1 MGKDIHSYVTF
12 LLLICILLFSFETI
26 EASKRI
32 LSFELIYRHSP
43 RSPVYNP
50 NLTDSQCFE
59 ESLRLSENRFLQPNN
74 VESMLV
80 GHEITTIRP
89 SIICYQT
96 LYMVFVTI
104 GTGNGTIGYHLNL
117 DTGSHL
123 SWTQCEPCINCY
135 VQNEPYFN
143 PLQSP
148 SFVDISCSDQN
159 PCPQSYYHCIN
170 SHCHYQIVY
179 IDGSHTS
186 GTLSKDTFGFHSSHG
201 DHLEFIEGLVFG
213 CSHDTHL
220 IGDNHGYPSG
230 LMALGLTEESFARQ
244 LINHGSQGRFS
255 YCLPP
260 IGSNSISFLR
270 FGSNIVQRGSV
281 QTTPIVPIQ
290 GVFLYFITLNDISV
304 GNKRLGFEPGMF
316 TRKPNGSGGF
326 YVDSGAFITHLIT
339 PAFERVKK
347 ELRDYFRHKKLVEVD
362 PQRYMTDLKLCW
374 LFQPSYESLM
384 PSMTLHLQGAQ
395 MHIMWRQLFL
405 IRREKGIFCIA
416 MLPQD
421 SSSVLG
427 AYQQANTRFTFDL
440 LQSQLAFN
448 PENCEH
454 DSQP

>member
-1 MGKDIHSYVTF
+1 MRRYLDNRARFSTTANWGRRLYPPAMAF
-12 LLLICILLFSFETI
+12 LTRQAPPVILEHPFQKKALLSPSIRFITHFGALKMEN
-26 EASKRI
+26 
-32 LSFELIYRHSP
+32 FELIYRHSP

-59 ESLRLSENRFLQPNN
+59 ESLRLSEDRFLQPNN

-89 SIICYQT
+89 PIICYQT
-96 LYMVFVTI
+96 LYM
-104 GTGNGTIGYHLNL
+104 
-117 DTGSHL
+117 
-123 SWTQCEPCINCY
+123 
-135 VQNEPYFN
+135 
-143 PLQSP
+143 
-148 SFVDISCSDQN
+148 N

-170 SHCHYQIVY
+170 SCCHYHIVY

-186 GTLSKDTFGFHSSHG
+186 GTLSKDNFGFHSSHG

-230 LMALGLTEESFARQ
+230 LMALGLAEESFAKQ

-290 GVFLYFITLNDISV
+290 GVFLYFITLNDISI

-316 TRKPNGSGGF
+316 ARKPNGSGGF

-347 ELRDYFRHKKLVEVD
+347 ELRDHFRHKKLVEVD
-362 PQRYMTDLKLCW
+362 PQRYMTDLKICW

-405 IRREKGIFCIA
+405 IRRDKGIFCFA